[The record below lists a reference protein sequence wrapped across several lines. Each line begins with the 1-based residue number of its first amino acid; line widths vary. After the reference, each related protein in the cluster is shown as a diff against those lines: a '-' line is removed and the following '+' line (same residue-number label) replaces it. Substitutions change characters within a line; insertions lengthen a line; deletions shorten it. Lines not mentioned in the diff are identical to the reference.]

1 MNKIII
7 IVAREQIEEVAHTHE
22 ISNEGK
28 NPISFSRSS
37 FCEWMV
43 GWTWKEHIVLHCVSD
58 PWCLFPSFSKMLPY
72 FNKSPKKAIK
82 KELLVLCLFW
92 TFHCISLGRC
102 RSRSSSRLA
111 VKINI

>member
-43 GWTWKEHIVLHCVSD
+43 G
-58 PWCLFPSFSKMLPY
+58 
-72 FNKSPKKAIK
+72 
-82 KELLVLCLFW
+82 
-92 TFHCISLGRC
+92 
-102 RSRSSSRLA
+102 
-111 VKINI
+111 